1 MRAGTSDRLPRLIP
15 AIPRRLASVKVGS
28 ALIVALLAFALAA
41 AFFPGI
47 EAAGFVRR
55 VGQALDLDSLSRAS
69 ALTFQE
75 RFESPPFI
83 ALVFV
88 LGLSLCF
95 SLFFRVRAELRRRR
109 SENAAL
115 GREAGGQRPGGPAGA
130 AVAAAERALRQR
142 GYRTRFACPPGAWK
156 VRGEKGDVGVW
167 GSVLFHIGILLIM
180 AAVVLTTSAS
190 FEASVKLTEG
200 QAFDARVD
208 KYGVKKAGR
217 WYSPPS
223 QPLTFRLKRVE
234 ADYDVNG
241 STTVASIVEPTLEGR
256 ASRFLEPSPVY
267 ISHGLHYAGMTI
279 HQGRA
284 IGYAPLVVVLNAA
297 GKPLLQGYLQLTT
310 VEGSQSSSF
319 VDYFTLKDKDA
330 RIDVE
335 LLPDAVYRNGAYVSR
350 SGTLKSPVLHAIM
363 HEHGKLVLDRFIPAT
378 RNVSAGGY
386 TVFFGGVRRWSQLD
400 ISDAPGVPV
409 LVAGSLL
416 GLLGLALR
424 LLYVRRRIVVVLR
437 QPDRA
442 QAVKVDVGG
451 SSEKFQRLFEEELG
465 ALRAALAAPE
475 PGGTPI
481 LPSAAGG
488 RE

>member
-1 MRAGTSDRLPRLIP
+1 VRAGTSERLPRLIP
-15 AIPRRLASVKVGS
+15 AIPRRLASIKVGS
-28 ALIVALLAFALAA
+28 LLIVALLAFALAA

-55 VGQALDLDSLSRAS
+55 VGQALDLDGLSRAS

-83 ALVFV
+83 ALVFI
-88 LGLSLCF
+88 LSLSLCF
-95 SLFFRVRAELRRRR
+95 SLFFRIRAELRRRR
-109 SENAAL
+109 SERAAL
-115 GREAGGQRPGGPAGA
+115 GREAGGQRPDGPAGA
-130 AVAAAERALRQR
+130 AVTAVEQVLRQR
-142 GYRTRFACPPGAWK
+142 GYRARFACAPGAWK
-156 VRGEKGDVGVW
+156 VRGAKGDVGVW

-180 AAVVLTTSAS
+180 AAVVLSTSAS

-208 KYGVKKAGR
+208 KYGVRKAGR
-217 WYSPPS
+217 WYSPPAR
-223 QPLTFRLKRVE
+223 PLTFRLKRVE
-234 ADYDVNG
+234 PDFDVDG
-241 STTVASIVEPTLEGR
+241 AATVASIVEPTLEGR

-267 ISHGLHYAGMTI
+267 ISHGMRYAGMTI

-284 IGYAPLVVVLNAA
+284 IGYAPLVVVLDAA
-297 GKPLLQGYLQLTT
+297 SKPLLQGYLQLTT
-310 VEGSQSSSF
+310 VEGAEGASYM
-319 VDYFTLKDKDA
+319 DYFALKDKDA
-330 RIDVE
+330 RIDLE
-335 LLPDAVYRNGAYVSR
+335 LLPDAVYRDGAYVSR
-350 SGTLKSPVLHAIM
+350 SGALKSPVLHAIVR
-363 HEHGKLVLDRFIPAT
+363 ENGKPVLDQFITVT

-424 LLYVRRRIVVVLR
+424 LLYVRRRVVITLR

-442 QAVKVDVGG
+442 RAVEVDVSG
-451 SSEKFQRLFEEELG
+451 SSERFKRLFEEELD
-465 ALRAALAAPE
+465 AIRATLVGAAPGD
-475 PGGTPI
+475 P
-481 LPSAAGG
+481 PSHQPAAGG